1 MYFNL
6 SLVLNPLSVKKL
18 KGLQFRGHLNTHIA
32 TLMKSLALQKTGP
45 SNWQDNQAGM
55 AFYENI
61 CFYSSK
67 VTKLIGREKSVN
79 IFGRERYLVGGTCWI
94 FVKFP
99 DNFNFYT
106 SK

>member
-6 SLVLNPLSVKKL
+6 SLVLNPLSVKKS
-18 KGLQFRGHLNTHIA
+18 KGHQFHEHLNTHRDSYPNEIFG
-32 TLMKSLALQKTGP
+32 SSKTGP

-79 IFGRERYLVGGTCWI
+79 IFGRERYLVGGTC
-94 FVKFP
+94 
-99 DNFNFYT
+99 
-106 SK
+106 

>member
-6 SLVLNPLSVKKL
+6 SLVLNPLSVKIL
-18 KGLQFRGHLNTHIA
+18 KGLQFRGHSYPNEIFG
-32 TLMKSLALQKTGP
+32 SSKTGP